1 MQKITG
7 VQVADANVWLLSG
20 DDWAPWF
27 VQQVEQASS
36 SLHLSIYMISDHWRS
51 PEVGKLNLVKS
62 LVNAGLR
69 GLTCR
74 CIIDQPHILNR
85 RLPFNTKAARKMQA
99 AGWKIRIMPSGK
111 TLHEKIL
118 LLDKQL
124 VVIGSHNISKASA
137 ISNFDTSLA
146 VDSAAL
152 AEQVYRQFW
161 QRWRVAV
168 PFVADV
174 WLR

>member
-1 MQKITG
+1 
-7 VQVADANVWLLSG
+7 
-20 DDWAPWF
+20 
-27 VQQVEQASS
+27 
-36 SLHLSIYMISDHWRS
+36 
-51 PEVGKLNLVKS
+51 
-62 LVNAGLR
+62 
-69 GLTCR
+69 
-74 CIIDQPHILNR
+74 
-85 RLPFNTKAARKMQA
+85 
-99 AGWKIRIMPSGK
+99 MPTGK

-152 AEQVYRQFW
+152 AERIYRQFW

>member
-1 MQKITG
+1 MPPLSAF
-7 VQVADANVWLLSG
+7 QVAEANIRLLSG

-27 VQQVEQASS
+27 VQQVDQALTSI
-36 SLHLSIYMISDHWRS
+36 HLSIYMISDHWRS
-51 PEVGKLNLVKS
+51 PEVGKLNLVDS
-62 LVNAGLR
+62 LVKAGLR

-74 CIIDQPHILNR
+74 CIIDQPHNLNR
-85 RLPFNTKAARKMQA
+85 RIPFNTKAARKLQA
-99 AGWKIRIMPSGK
+99 AGWKIRIMPTGK

-152 AEQVYRQFW
+152 AERIYRQFW